1 MQCFGRET
9 PDFSP
14 GSTSCRAK
22 LRVSTRPWIV
32 PRRAE
37 AHRLARHDVL
47 PALKGGVSR
56 HCPILFP
63 AMLTQLLPAVLGGAP
78 A

>member
-32 PRRAE
+32 PSRR
-37 AHRLARHDVL
+37 
-47 PALKGGVSR
+47 S
-56 HCPILFP
+56 CPILFP